1 MSFGFQE
8 EHEVFRHSVAE
19 FVAKEITPHAH
30 QWEHDGEVP
39 REIFKKLGD
48 LGFLGVRL
56 SEASGG
62 SELDFWYTAVLL
74 QELMR
79 CGSLGVPVAIMTHA
93 EFATKIIDREGSD
106 ELREEFVAAAVRGD
120 KIGSLGVTEPGAG
133 SDVAAL
139 RTKAVRDGDD
149 WVINGAKVFI
159 TNGTIS
165 DFVTTA
171 VRTGGEG
178 YKGISLIVVP
188 SDSKGLTR
196 KRLLKTATHASDTAE
211 LTFEDVRVPAGNMV
225 GEEGKGFRYI
235 MQGFEGERL
244 VLSQMACSQM
254 QLMLNEARQW
264 GHDRKAFGQ
273 SLLGFQV
280 WQHRLADV
288 MTNIAAAEALMYR
301 GIDMYVRG
309 IPANTEISMAKLFA
323 TEMAR
328 TVAHECAQI
337 HGGMAL
343 MEETLMARLYR
354 DCMGFTI
361 GAGTSETMRNIIAK
375 TSDLTA

>member
-8 EHEVFRHSVAE
+8 EHEIFRSSVAE
-19 FVAKEITPHAH
+19 FVAREVTPNAH
-30 QWEHDGEVP
+30 HWEHDGEVP
-39 REIFKKLGD
+39 RQIFEKLGA

-62 SELDFWYTAVLL
+62 SELDFWYTAILL

-79 CGSLGVPVAIMTHA
+79 CGSVGVPVAIMTHA
-93 EFATKIIDREGSD
+93 EFATKVVDREGSD
-106 ELREEFVAAAVRGD
+106 ALRQAFVAAAIRGE
-120 KIGSLGVTEPGAG
+120 KIGCLGVTEPGAG
-133 SDVAAL
+133 SDVSAI
-139 RTKAVRDGDD
+139 RTRAKRDGDEF
-149 WVINGAKVFI
+149 VINGAKVFI
-159 TNGTIS
+159 TNGTIA
-165 DFVTTA
+165 DFITTA
-171 VRTGGEG
+171 VRTGEEG
-178 YKGISLIVVP
+178 HRGISLIVIPAGSEGV
-188 SDSKGLTR
+188 TR

-211 LTFEDVRVPAGNMV
+211 ITFEDVRVPVGNLI
-225 GEEGKGFRYI
+225 GEEGMGFRYI

-244 VLSQMACSQM
+244 VLTQIACSQM
-254 QLMLNEARQW
+254 QLMFEEARKW
-264 GHDRKAFGQ
+264 GHERKAFGQ

-288 MTNIAAAEALMYR
+288 MTNIAAAEALMYSS
-301 GIDMYVRG
+301 IDLYVSG
-309 IPANTEISMAKLFA
+309 KPANSEISMAKLFA

-375 TSDLTA
+375 INGLTG

>member
-1 MSFGFQE
+1 MLRPPLE
-8 EHEVFRHSVAE
+8 EHEIFRNSVTE
-19 FVAKEITPHAH
+19 FVEREVKPNALEWDRA
-30 QWEHDGEVP
+30 GEVP
-39 REIFKKLGD
+39 RELFEKLAS

-56 SEASGG
+56 SEDVGG
-62 SELDFWYTAVLL
+62 AGLDFWYTTILL

-79 CGSLGVPVAIMTHA
+79 CGLVGVPVAVMAHA
-93 EFATKIIDREGSD
+93 EFATKVIDREGSE
-106 ELREEFVAAAVRGD
+106 ELRKRFVAAAVRGE
-120 KIGSLGVTEPGAG
+120 KVGSLGVTEPGAG
-133 SDVAAL
+133 SDVAAI
-139 RTKAVRDGDD
+139 RTKAVRDGDEY
-149 WVINGAKVFI
+149 VINGAKVFI

-178 YKGISLIVVP
+178 YKGVSLVVVP
-188 SDSKGLTR
+188 TDTQGLSR
-196 KRLLKTATHASDTAE
+196 RRLQKTATHASDTAE
-211 LTFEDVRVPAGNMV
+211 IIFDNVRVPVGNLV

-244 VLSQMACSQM
+244 VLSVIACSQM
-254 QLMLNEARQW
+254 RLMFEEARGW

-288 MTNIAAAEALMYR
+288 ITEIAAAEALTQR
-301 GIDMYVRG
+301 AIELYVDG
-309 IPANTEISMAKLFA
+309 QPANAEISMAKLFA
-323 TEMAR
+323 TEKAR
-328 TVAHECAQI
+328 HVAHECAQI
-337 HGGMAL
+337 FGGMAL
-343 MEETLMARLYR
+343 MEETSMARLYR

-375 TSDLTA
+375 TNDLMV